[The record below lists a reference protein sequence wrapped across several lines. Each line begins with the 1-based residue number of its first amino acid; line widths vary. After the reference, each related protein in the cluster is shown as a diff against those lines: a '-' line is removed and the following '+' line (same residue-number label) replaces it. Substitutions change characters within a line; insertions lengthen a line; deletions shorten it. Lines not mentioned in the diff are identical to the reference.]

1 MLNFGLKLPFKQK
14 MVVITSSLIGAGILG
29 KLTAMGTGFAAMG
42 PAGPAL
48 VTGLAGVI
56 PAFMG
61 RGATQQVLNVHL
73 SDYPYTVYFIL
84 KAIVYTFF

>member
-1 MLNFGLKLPFKQK
+1 
-14 MVVITSSLIGAGILG
+14 MVILTSSLIGAGILG

-73 SDYPYTVYFIL
+73 SDYPYSVYFTM
-84 KAIVYTFF
+84 VYTFY